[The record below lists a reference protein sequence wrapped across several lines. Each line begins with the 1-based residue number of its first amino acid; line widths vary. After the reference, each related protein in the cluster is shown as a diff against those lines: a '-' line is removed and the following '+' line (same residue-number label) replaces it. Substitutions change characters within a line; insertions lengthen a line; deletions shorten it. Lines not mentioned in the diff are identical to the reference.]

1 MNTLK
6 FLTKTYESDPY
17 LKAFFDNAAKNAQEK
32 GTPVIMAFAQE
43 ATRLSSFV
51 LAAAPASSPVAEPAI
66 APKRRGPKPGSK
78 RTPKVETAPAA
89 SSDAAQ
95 VIKVGKTS
103 VPTVATEAPARK
115 KPGPK
120 KGTPRKAAV
129 AARAARVKGLPVID
143 EAEVSVPQV

>member
-17 LKAFFDNAAKNAQEK
+17 LKAFFDNVSKNAQEK
-32 GTPVIMAFAQE
+32 GTPVITAFAQE
-43 ATRLSSFV
+43 ASRLSSFV
-51 LAAAPASSPVAEPAI
+51 FSAVPTVAPAVETAA

-78 RTPKVETAPAA
+78 RTPKVEAAPVA

-103 VPTVATEAPARK
+103 VPTEATEAPARK

-129 AARAARVKGLPVID
+129 AAKAARVKGLPVID